1 MLNGSLEFGH
11 FNQKMFLIFLA
22 GCGFILVGEA
32 EGSDSEAAQDRGH
45 IAHSGRGFARIF
57 AGANDLSSQGMFAL
71 RGG

>member
-1 MLNGSLEFGH
+1 
-11 FNQKMFLIFLA
+11 MFLIFLA

-32 EGSDSEAAQDRGH
+32 EGSDSEAAQDRSH

-71 RGG
+71 